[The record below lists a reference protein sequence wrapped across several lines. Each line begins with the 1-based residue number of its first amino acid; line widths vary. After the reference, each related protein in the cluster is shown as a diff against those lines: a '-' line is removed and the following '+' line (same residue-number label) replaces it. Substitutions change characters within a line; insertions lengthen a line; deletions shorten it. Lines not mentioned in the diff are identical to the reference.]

1 VSGGET
7 QEKIVRA
14 PHATLG
20 DYYGSSERRE
30 AWVKQMFD
38 DTAADYDRIER
49 IMGLGSGSWYRHQAL
64 LRAGLAAGMRVLDV
78 GTGTGLVAREAAGI
92 AGGGNL
98 VTGLDPS
105 AGMLASAK
113 LPPGIV
119 LVEGRAESIPL
130 AGDGFEFLSMGYA
143 LRHIAD
149 LSRAFAEFH
158 RVLRP
163 GGRLCILEIT
173 RPRSRVALAL
183 LKAYMRGVVPA
194 LVRLTSS
201 RKDSPR
207 MWAYYWDTI
216 EACAPPEAVMNTLVQ
231 AGFTAVDRHVELG
244 IFSEYRAIKPGS

>member
-1 VSGGET
+1 
-7 QEKIVRA
+7 
-14 PHATLG
+14 
-20 DYYGSSERRE
+20 
-30 AWVKQMFD
+30 
-38 DTAADYDRIER
+38 
-49 IMGLGSGSWYRHQAL
+49 
-64 LRAGLAAGMRVLDV
+64 MRVLDV